1 MKNPI
6 LNYLSSLLDEH
17 NCVVLP
23 DFGGFVANYQSA
35 RIDSNTN
42 TFYPAQKDIVFN
54 VSLKNNDGLLANEIA
69 IREGISYKKAQKNV
83 ATLVEDLKDYL
94 SLHKKI
100 FIQDVGTLLLS
111 TENKIL
117 FVQSTNKNHLLH
129 SYGFD
134 AFHLKPIQRT
144 SVQDKI
150 EEKIIAI
157 DKKQTPSDKKS
168 WLKVA
173 AIAIPLIGLSLI
185 GINKQQQIKTTY
197 AELIPISNNTTVEH
211 IESYHSVDIFLERPA
226 LDISDAISK
235 IHQQKNQVTDQQTK
249 IVEEPQFYI
258 IAGAFTSIDN
268 AEKLVRRLKS
278 WRFKDARI
286 VGQNKNG
293 LYRVS
298 YAEFD
303 KPYEALITLEKIR
316 EMNPSAWLL
325 RN

>member
-54 VSLKNNDGLLANEIA
+54 VSLKNNDGLLANEIT

-83 ATLVEDLKDYL
+83 ATLVEDLKEYL

-134 AFHLKPIQRT
+134 AFHLKQNL
-144 SVQDKI
+144 V
-150 EEKIIAI
+150 
-157 DKKQTPSDKKS
+157 KS
-168 WLKVA
+168 
-173 AIAIPLIGLSLI
+173 
-185 GINKQQQIKTTY
+185 Q
-197 AELIPISNNTTVEH
+197 
-211 IESYHSVDIFLERPA
+211 
-226 LDISDAISK
+226 
-235 IHQQKNQVTDQQTK
+235 
-249 IVEEPQFYI
+249 
-258 IAGAFTSIDN
+258 
-268 AEKLVRRLKS
+268 
-278 WRFKDARI
+278 
-286 VGQNKNG
+286 
-293 LYRVS
+293 
-298 YAEFD
+298 
-303 KPYEALITLEKIR
+303 
-316 EMNPSAWLL
+316 
-325 RN
+325 

>member
-1 MKNPI
+1 MKNSI
-6 LNYLSSLLDEH
+6 LTYLSSLLDEY

-42 TFYPAQKDIVFN
+42 TFYPAQKEIVFN

-69 IREGISYKKAQKNV
+69 IREGISYKKAQSNV
-83 ATLVEDLKDYL
+83 VALVGDLKDYL

-100 FIQDVGTLLLS
+100 FIQDVGTLLLNN
-111 TENKIL
+111 ENKIL
-117 FVQSTNKNHLLH
+117 FVQSSSKNHLLH

-134 AFHLKPIQRT
+134 AFQLTPIQRT
-144 SVQDKI
+144 SVQEKI
-150 EEKIIAI
+150 EEKIIAL
-157 DKKQTPSDKKS
+157 DKKQLPSNKKS

-197 AELIPISNNTTVEH
+197 AELFPISSNTFVEH
-211 IESYHSVDIFLERPA
+211 VESYHSVENVLERPA
-226 LDISDAISK
+226 INISDAISK
-235 IHQQKNQVTDQQTK
+235 IHQLKNQAIDQQAK

-258 IAGAFTSIDN
+258 IAGAFSTRDN

-278 WRFKDARI
+278 WTFKDARI

-298 YAEFD
+298 YAEFN
-303 KPYEALITLEKIR
+303 KPHEVLINLEKIR